1 MSSSVLAG
9 AQGRRGAGLALQL
22 RFPLDVRFSCGG
34 LVRSSPERPR
44 DDMGWSDLLLRK
56 PHGDTADLLN

>member
-1 MSSSVLAG
+1 MDAP
-9 AQGRRGAGLALQL
+9 LALQL
-22 RFPLDVRFSCGG
+22 HVPLEVRFSCGG

-44 DDMGWSDLLLRK
+44 DDMGGSDLLLRK